1 MTVALRPEK
10 EIREESGSMAAV
22 RERTSGR
29 EMRSGRS
36 VQGRRGAEVRAQVQ
50 SGRSAQSSGR
60 VQNGR
65 STQTGRQARNGR
77 SVQAGHARSSRYIQ
91 GSAVR
96 KLDVAR
102 EIELSPKKKLSN
114 TARKNREKA
123 EHMSLGYVL
132 FLSIALFATGCIL
145 VGYIGLQ
152 SDITNS
158 IKRIASL
165 ERELNDLKLA
175 NDEEYNRITSSVDLE
190 EVRKV
195 AIQELGMQYAEEGQ
209 IVVFES
215 ENNDYVKQIAA
226 IPD

>member
-1 MTVALRPEK
+1 MLVSAALIIVLSMPAVLGYNVL
-10 EIREESGSMAAV
+10 SGIQPLG
-22 RERTSGR
+22 EG
-29 EMRSGRS
+29 
-36 VQGRRGAEVRAQVQ
+36 
-50 SGRSAQSSGR
+50 
-60 VQNGR
+60 
-65 STQTGRQARNGR
+65 STIMDLEDFI
-77 SVQAGHARSSRYIQ
+77 V
-91 GSAVR
+91 
-96 KLDVAR
+96 
-102 EIELSPKKKLSN
+102 SN
-114 TARKNREKA
+114 NLLPLG
-123 EHMSLGYVL
+123 SLGYVL

-175 NDEEYNRITSSVDLE
+175 NDEEYNRITSNVDLE
-190 EVRKV
+190 EVRRI

-209 IVVFES
+209 IVVFQS